1 MINIIRGKT
10 LNMSSGYLNIGNG
23 KIYYEIEGNG
33 DVLVLCHAGFV
44 DSGMWDPQWD
54 TFTQHYRVLRFDML
68 GFGKSDPVIEP
79 VSRRQEL
86 YSVLQKLG
94 ISHAHLLGCSMGGE
108 IVLDFTLEHPEMVVS
123 LAIVSGTPSGFEMQG
138 EPPAQ
143 LLEMLQ
149 ALKQEDLERVSD
161 LQIRI
166 WVDGFFRKPEQV
178 NPHVRQHAIEMNRI
192 PVQNGTWAKADANPP
207 DRLNPPAIGRLKE
220 ISVPTLILA
229 GSLDHPEV
237 LRAANLMAKE
247 IKGAKKGILSDCGH
261 IPNME
266 KPEEFNKIVLDFL
279 SQV

>member
-1 MINIIRGKT
+1 MINNIRGKIV
-10 LNMSSGYLNIGNG
+10 NMSSGYFNIGNG

-33 DVLVLCHAGFV
+33 DALVLCHAGFV
-44 DSGMWDPQWD
+44 DSGMWSPQWD
-54 TFTQHYRVLRFDML
+54 TFTQHYRVLRFDMQ

-94 ISHAHLLGCSMGGE
+94 IKRANLLGCSMSGE
-108 IVLDFTLEHPEMVVS
+108 MILDFTLEHPEMVKSVVV
-123 LAIVSGTPSGFEMQG
+123 VSGTPSGFEMQG

-149 ALKQEDLERVSD
+149 ALKQGDLERVSD

-166 WVDGFFRKPEQV
+166 WIDGFFRKPEHV
-178 NPHVRQHAIEMNRI
+178 NPHVRKHAIEMNRI

-207 DRLNPPAIGRLKE
+207 DPLKPPAIGRLKE

-237 LRAANLMAKE
+237 LRAADLMAKE

-266 KPEEFNKIVLDFL
+266 KPEEFNRIVLDFL